1 MRVTAQPRF
10 PMTFQREFQR
20 LWSTAFP
27 AASVYG
33 ERSFITAEIAL
44 FVAVVCFVCRGP
56 QLAGASGRNTLKNT
70 EKSHHRGQHL
80 LAVNYTFT
88 HLCCFFRTF
97 MTLYVKIIYCIYKII
112 YFIRHLELFK

>member
-33 ERSFITAEIAL
+33 ERSFI
-44 FVAVVCFVCRGP
+44 
-56 QLAGASGRNTLKNT
+56 SGVFCLSWTT
-70 EKSHHRGQHL
+70 VSGG
-80 LAVNYTFT
+80 
-88 HLCCFFRTF
+88 FRQK
-97 MTLYVKIIYCIYKII
+97 YPEEY
-112 YFIRHLELFK
+112 